1 MIRPATPTDAPVLS
15 ELIILAMG
23 QLANKFAG
31 SDDVAKAIQ
40 LFEKFSSQTGNQY
53 SYENTLIYED
63 ESGVC
68 GMILG
73 YNGADLEKLRAPF
86 LHYLKEVN
94 GFNQPIEDETQ
105 PGEYY
110 IDCLSVFSAQQGKG
124 IAKALIKALIE
135 HAAEKGHFTTGLIVH
150 QNNPQAK
157 KLYLKLGFKV
167 VDERVFVGDIYEHLQ
182 YSDGR

>member
-1 MIRPATPTDAPVLS
+1 MVRPATPTDTPALS
-15 ELIILAMG
+15 QLIILAMG

-31 SDDVAKAIQ
+31 SDDQAKVIQ
-40 LFEKFSSQTGNQY
+40 LFEKFAGQTGNQY
-53 SYENTLIYED
+53 SYENALVYED

-73 YNGADLEKLRAPF
+73 YDGGDLEKLRAPF
-86 LHYLKEVN
+86 LSYIKETN

-135 HAAEKGHFTTGLIVH
+135 HAAKKGYFTTGLIVH

-157 KLYLKLGFKV
+157 KLYLNLGFKV
-167 VDERVFVGDIYEHLQ
+167 VDERVFVGDVYEHLQ

>member
-1 MIRPATPTDAPVLS
+1 MIRPASQTDAPALS
-15 ELIILAMG
+15 QLIILAMG

-31 SDDVAKAIQ
+31 SDDPTKATQ
-40 LFEKFSSQTGNQY
+40 LFEKFAVQTGNQY

-63 ESGVC
+63 ESGIC

-86 LHYLKEVN
+86 LSFIKETN

-110 IDCLSVFSAQQGKG
+110 IDCLSVFPAQQGRG

-135 HAAEKGHFTTGLIVH
+135 HAAKNGHFTTGLIVYE
-150 QNNPQAK
+150 NNPQAK
-157 KLYLKLGFKV
+157 KLYLNLGFKV
-167 VDERVFVGDIYEHLQ
+167 VDERIFVGDVYEHLQ
-182 YSDGR
+182 YSFGR